1 MVKTYTLIHGISA
14 NSLDTLGLQDGQGL
28 SQGFAGASKP
38 NPSGLFASGMR
49 LVSRLVPR
57 DISPWMVM
65 SSKLV
70 DQKSVAHVRDV

>member
-1 MVKTYTLIHGISA
+1 MVKTYTSTHGISA
-14 NSLDTLGLQDGQGL
+14 NSLDTLGLQE
-28 SQGFAGASKP
+28 ASKP
-38 NPSGLFASGMR
+38 DPSGLFASGMR